1 MSILMNVR
9 IPEDLKDDFQD
20 VCKRNHT
27 YMTTE
32 IIRFMKEFVSR
43 DIKEELSHQKNLRS
57 LERPTSIEKS
67 LDTWGGL
74 IQHPVTKTWMSKD
87 EFYSHV
93 E

>member
-1 MSILMNVR
+1 MSTLMNVR
-9 IPEDLKDDFQD
+9 IPENLKDDFQD

-43 DIKEELSHQKNLRS
+43 ELDDELSHQTRLRS
-57 LERPTSIEKS
+57 LERPTSMEKG
-67 LDTWGGL
+67 LDHWGNL
-74 IQHPVTKTWMSKD
+74 VQNPITKTWMSKD
-87 EFYSHV
+87 EYYSHV

>member
-1 MSILMNVR
+1 MSTLMNVR

-20 VCKRNHT
+20 VCKKNHT

-43 DIKEELSHQKNLRS
+43 EIDDELSHQTRLRS
-57 LERPTSIEKS
+57 LERPTSIEKG
-67 LDTWGGL
+67 LDTWGNL
-74 IQHPVTKTWMSKD
+74 VQNPITKTWMSK
-87 EFYSHV
+87 EEYYSHV

>member
-1 MSILMNVR
+1 MSTLMNVR

-43 DIKEELSHQKNLRS
+43 EIDDELSHQTRLRS
-57 LERPTSIEKS
+57 LERPTSTEKG
-67 LDTWGGL
+67 LDTWGNL
-74 IQHPVTKTWMSKD
+74 VQNPITKTWMSKD
-87 EFYSHV
+87 EYYSHV